1 MAKVLNKTK
10 GFGSISRD
18 CVYDNE
24 LSDRARFLYV
34 YMACKPESWEFYQ
47 DKVAEELGY
56 KKDTLRKY
64 LDELITRGWITELE
78 QHNDGKFGCLEYI
91 IEIERCEG
99 NLPIRKKPDTE
110 KTRNGK
116 NPNQR
121 NIDSISSDISISS
134 DKRDIEEKSISND
147 MPKSARASKLSDEEK
162 DFQKKMRGRFPR
174 IMRMEQP
181 LTIDQAKKLKDKYDS
196 DLLLSIMNDM
206 ENYKPLTKKN
216 VSAFKTIVNWCN
228 RELDRV

>member
-1 MAKVLNKTK
+1 
-10 GFGSISRD
+10 
-18 CVYDNE
+18 
-24 LSDRARFLYV
+24 
-34 YMACKPESWEFYQ
+34 
-47 DKVAEELGY
+47 
-56 KKDTLRKY
+56 
-64 LDELITRGWITELE
+64 
-78 QHNDGKFGCLEYI
+78 
-91 IEIERCEG
+91 
-99 NLPIRKKPDTE
+99 
-110 KTRNGK
+110 
-116 NPNQR
+116 
-121 NIDSISSDISISS
+121 
-134 DKRDIEEKSISND
+134 

-228 RELDRV
+228 RELDRA